1 MDKRQFF
8 IEGIQANAYRRKDW
22 VISLFAVTKLPE
34 HNPDKCYPYQL
45 VQSNMRD
52 NNYYCVD
59 PADTTQLLRID
70 GTNVTHP
77 LFTLDEPVVL
87 KPNDLMNVKED
98 VVTTYSAAIINAYV
112 LIYAFGAKIPYMH
125 DMRNGG
131 KLDKLVLSKAVDYPP
146 DFLSQDE
153 KYLKECIAQLDPNDP
168 NVYVHEIKKYSFA
181 LATLPGFSTIAA
193 PAGNVKTMSVNPA
206 IIQRRDQLLAENEGK
221 LQDPVVMANIINELA
236 TMDMKDFENDPAN
249 GFFIKDKSFFV
260 SRMKAH
266 ILYGIEYG
274 MDKTSLN
281 PTVIKTSLSEGIRVD
296 DLPALVDS
304 SRAASYD
311 RGNQTALAGAGVKE
325 IYRALQNVT
334 VAKEAC
340 KTKLGLVLPI
350 ETGNVD
356 ELVGRYAL
364 DVASGKTSLITKE
377 WATKNVGKNVVLR
390 SPMYC
395 KSPGMSY
402 CPECIGIA
410 YSKSPTGLHIAGS
423 DILSIF
429 MNDSMKAMH
438 GKVLSTKTLDLN
450 SVFS

>member
-8 IEGIQANAYRRKDW
+8 IEGIQAGTYKRKDW
-22 VISLFAVTKLPE
+22 VISLFAITKLPE

-45 VQSNMRD
+45 VRSNMRD
-52 NNYYCVD
+52 TNYYCVD
-59 PADTTQLLRID
+59 PADLTQLIRID
-70 GTNVTHP
+70 GTNTTKP
-77 LFTLDEPVVL
+77 LFVMEEPVVL
-87 KPNDLMNVKED
+87 KPNDLMNVKEE

-112 LIYAFGAKIPYMH
+112 LIYAFGSKIPYIH

-131 KLDKLVLSKAVDYPP
+131 KLDKLIVSKCAEYPAE
-146 DFLSQDE
+146 FLTHDK
-153 KYLKECIAQLDPNDP
+153 KYLEECIAKLDPNDP
-168 NVYVHEIKKYSFA
+168 NIYVHELKKYSFA
-181 LATLPGFSTIAA
+181 LAALPGFSTIAA

-206 IIQRRDQLLAENEGK
+206 IIKRRDELLAEHADK
-221 LQDPVVMANIINELA
+221 LHDPVIMANIINELA
-236 TMDMKDFENDPAN
+236 TMDMNDFKDDPAN

-274 MDKTSLN
+274 MDKSSLK
-281 PTVIKTSLSEGIRVD
+281 PTVIKTSLGEGIRVA

-334 VAKEAC
+334 VAKQSC
-340 KTKLGLVLPI
+340 NTKLGLVLPI
-350 ETGNVD
+350 EVGNVD
-356 ELVGRYAL
+356 ELVGRYGL
-364 DVASGKTSLITKE
+364 DLGNNKSFLISKE
-377 WATKNVGKNVVLR
+377 WATKNIGKNVIVR

-438 GKVLSTKTLDLN
+438 GKIMSTK
-450 SVFS
+450 VIEPEEAFS

>member
-8 IEGIQANAYRRKDW
+8 IEGIQASVYKQKDW

-34 HNPDKCYPYQL
+34 HNPDTAYPYQL
-45 VQSNMRD
+45 VRSNMRD
-52 NNYYCVD
+52 SNYYCVD
-59 PADTTQLLRID
+59 PMDKSLLICIDNTNTTK
-70 GTNVTHP
+70 P
-77 LFTLDEPVVL
+77 LFTIDEPVLL
-87 KPNDLMNVKED
+87 KPNDLLNVKEE
-98 VVTTYSAAIINAYV
+98 VLTTYSAAIINAYV

-125 DMRNGG
+125 DMRNGS
-131 KLDKLVLSKAVDYPP
+131 KLDKLIASLCVDYPE
-146 DFLSQDE
+146 DFLSKDQE
-153 KYLKECIAQLDPNDP
+153 YLDECISKLDPKDP
-168 NVYVHEIKKYSFA
+168 AIYVHELKKYSFT
-181 LATLPGFSTIAA
+181 LAALPGFSTICA
-193 PAGNVKTMSVNPA
+193 PAGNLKTMSVNPA
-206 IIQRRDQLLAENEGK
+206 IIARRDELLKEHADK
-221 LQDPVVMANIINELA
+221 LHDPVVMTNIINELA
-236 TMDMKDFENDPAN
+236 AMDMDDFKDDPAR

-281 PTVIKTSLSEGIRVD
+281 PTVIKTSLAEGIRVD

-334 VAKEAC
+334 VLDTPC
-340 KTKLGLVLPI
+340 NTKLGLLLPI
-350 ETGNVD
+350 ETGNVE
-356 ELVGRYAL
+356 ELVGRYGIDISTGKSFL
-364 DVASGKTSLITKE
+364 VAKE
-377 WATKNVGKNVVLR
+377 WVEKNIGKNIIMR

-395 KSPGMSY
+395 KAPGMSY
-402 CPECIGIA
+402 CPQCVGDA
-410 YSKSPTGLHIAGS
+410 YSKSATGLHIAGS

-438 GKVLSTKTLDLN
+438 GKVASTKVLDIN

>member
-8 IEGIQANAYRRKDW
+8 IEGIQANTYTRKDW

-45 VQSNMRD
+45 VRSNMR
-52 NNYYCVD
+52 NSSYYCVD
-59 PADTTQLLRID
+59 PADTTQLIELD
-70 GTNVTHP
+70 GTNTTHP
-77 LFTLDEPVVL
+77 LFTLDEPVRL
-87 KPNDLMNVKED
+87 KPNDLINVKEE
-98 VVTTYSAAIINAYV
+98 VITTYSAAIINAYV

-125 DMRNGG
+125 DMRNGD
-131 KLDKLVLSKAVDYPP
+131 KLDKLILSKAVDYPP
-146 DFLSQDE
+146 DFLSKDE
-153 KYLKECIAQLDPNDP
+153 AYLKECIAGLDPNDP
-168 NVYVHEIKKYSFA
+168 NIYVHELKKYSFA
-181 LATLPGFSTIAA
+181 SAALPGFSTIAA

-206 IIQRRDQLLAENEGK
+206 IIQRRDQLLQENEGK
-221 LQDPVVMANIINELA
+221 LHDPVVMANIINELA

-274 MDKTSLN
+274 MDKTSLK
-281 PTVIKTSLSEGIRVD
+281 PTVIKTSLSEGIQVN

-334 VAKEAC
+334 VAKSSC
-340 KTKLGLVLPI
+340 NTKLGLVLPI

-364 DVASGKTSLITKE
+364 ALGTDKSFLITQE
-377 WATKNVGKNVVLR
+377 WAKKNIGKNVIVR

-438 GKVLSTKTLDLN
+438 GKVLSTKTLDPN
-450 SVFS
+450 AVFS